1 MNKLKFVRGSQ
12 GIIPEEEDKAISTY
26 SFVEPE
32 IGAILIERIRYQG
45 KLTWRT
51 SIYRESY
58 IDGLQEIQS
67 YCLPTLGT
75 AKYYAESDYRVM
87 KNEMLKKH

>member
-12 GIIPEEEDKAISTY
+12 GIIPEEDKAISTY
-26 SFVEPE
+26 SFVEPK
-32 IGAILIERIRYQG
+32 IGAIIIERIRYQG

-51 SIYRESY
+51 SIYQESY
-58 IDGLQEIQS
+58 PDGLQEIQS
-67 YCLPTLGT
+67 YYLSTLGT
-75 AKYYAESDYRVM
+75 AKDRAESDYRDM